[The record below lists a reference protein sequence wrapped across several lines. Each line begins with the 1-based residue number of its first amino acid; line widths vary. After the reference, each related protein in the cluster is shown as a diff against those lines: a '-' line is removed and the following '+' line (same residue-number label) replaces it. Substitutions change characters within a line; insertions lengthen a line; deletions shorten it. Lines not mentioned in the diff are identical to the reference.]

1 MTQQTLSPADVA
13 AMIKDDVNT
22 YTSSGR
28 GGADFSKP
36 LPDGD
41 YICSLYDLKVENSDK
56 AGMEDHINGKMTF
69 QVVQDCKGD
78 RMWKGKVF
86 TKNHKIFN
94 PEAEPKNMKIALQ
107 IFIKKINMLD
117 PAFWQ
122 AAANRKATE
131 WLNTA
136 GAKFEDYEHLK
147 NVVCPEFKNAFSTFK
162 RGGGIEWGQLYIV
175 NFYTNKAG
183 YPDFK
188 ILGVAEMPD
197 DLQ

>member
-13 AMIKDDVNT
+13 AMIKDEVNT
-22 YTSSGR
+22 YTSAG
-28 GGADFSKP
+28 GGADFSEP

-41 YICSLYDLKVENSDK
+41 YICSLFDLKVENPDK
-56 AGMEDHINGKMTF
+56 VGMEDHINGKMTF
-69 QVVQDCKGD
+69 QVVQDVKGD
-78 RMWKGKVF
+78 RTWKGKVV

-94 PEAEPKNMKIALQ
+94 PNVEPQNMKVAVQ

-117 PAFWQ
+117 PEYWQ

-136 GAKFEDYEHLK
+136 GAKFEDYEQLK
-147 NVVCPEFKNAFSTFK
+147 NDICPEFLNAFSTFK
-162 RGGGIEWGQLYIV
+162 NNGQMEWGQLYIV

-188 ILGVAEMPD
+188 ILGLAEMPD
-197 DLQ
+197 DL